1 MLTLDLLRFR
11 VRDDVVTPIYLS
23 PAGKYFNVAN
33 RVIAVYHACLGRT
46 LGELER
52 ELDELAGSEAD
63 YKVYRGFAKLM
74 ADAMDLVPP
83 AEVDAEELRRQ
94 VFALAAEMGPLAR
107 RADLLFPVTVAEK
120 APEIAA
126 RAGVPAGEL
135 AASLYADLRDCQV
148 ISALDTAIGPKELI
162 ERYNTAL
169 AQAMLFRAVQ
179 MVADVYD
186 NYRTLFKYLKLA
198 RLMHVI
204 TPIDG
209 GYRLRID
216 GPASLF
222 ANVERYGVG
231 MANLLPAILQ
241 GARWRLVARVRVG
254 REEKLFHLSRKEG
267 LKSHYPAEPEFNSA
281 AEEAFFRRFSRNTKS
296 KWTIEREGAVLS
308 TTDTV
313 MIPDFTFRHPDGRVA
328 HLEIV
333 GFWTPQYLARKLEK
347 LRALDPPN
355 LILAVPQSLNCANE
369 EFTGPVIHF
378 KERLLLKDVL
388 PMLEEHA
395 VSNQQQSPGS

>member
-1 MLTLDLLRFR
+1 MLTLDLLRCR
-11 VRDDVVTPIYLS
+11 VKDDVVTPIYIS
-23 PAGKYFNVAN
+23 SSGRYFNVAN
-33 RVIAVYHACLGRT
+33 QVIAIYHGCLGRA

-52 ELDELAGSEAD
+52 ELDELAGSAAD

-74 ADAMDLVPP
+74 ADAMDLAPP
-83 AEVDAEELRRQ
+83 AEVDAEALRRQ
-94 VFALAAEMGPLAR
+94 VFTLAAGMGPLAR
-107 RADLLFPVTVAEK
+107 RADLLFPDTVAEK

-126 RAGVPAGEL
+126 RAGVPAETL
-135 AASLYADLRDCQV
+135 PTALYADLRECQV
-148 ISALDTAIGPKELI
+148 MCALDASIGPKELI

-186 NYRTLFKYLKLA
+186 NYRTIFKYLKLT

-222 ANVERYGVG
+222 THVERYGVA
-231 MANLLPAILQ
+231 MANLLPAILK
-241 GARWRLVARVRVG
+241 GTRWRLVAKVRVG
-254 REEKLFHLSRKEG
+254 PDEKLFHLSRKEG
-267 LKSHYPAEPEFNSA
+267 LTSHYRDEPEFNSA
-281 AEEAFFRRFSRNTKS
+281 AEEALFRRFSRKAKS

-308 TTDTV
+308 SPDTV
-313 MIPDFTFRHPDGRVA
+313 MIPDFTFRHEDGRVA

-347 LRALDPPN
+347 VRALDPPN

-378 KERLLLKDVL
+378 KERLLMKDVV
-388 PMLEEHA
+388 PMLEAHA
-395 VSNQQQSPGS
+395 IRLP